1 MTEHIQEALMDL
13 LASNGWLYDGV
24 PGDEVI
30 QVFVDDWSFDLRIE
44 NVDVVA

>member
-13 LASNGWLYDGV
+13 LASNDWACDYV
-24 PGDEVI
+24 PGDDVI